1 MVVSKAVGTAAGWL
15 CDLLQQRSATR
26 MQAQSGQLKLSL
38 IGVGDS
44 PGESNEG
51 DGRRS
56 KECF

>member
-26 MQAQSGQLKLSL
+26 MQQSRQLKLSL